1 MKRYAT
7 GQKPDLGDVVSD
19 KNARVATV
27 THMIHYRAAPA
38 ELVIEWE
45 DGTIGIRHSCY
56 EALMLVGREGHV
68 DYTTLDPWLICF
80 NCSAT

>member
-27 THMIHYRAAPA
+27 TYMIHYGAAPA

-56 EALMLVGREGHV
+56 EALMLVGREGHGRLHYTGSLV
-68 DYTTLDPWLICF
+68 DLLQL
-80 NCSAT
+80 